1 MSRTPRFCCRP
12 HHPRTPP
19 HRNRP
24 HSPRPLTTLIPLFFL
39 SPHPHRNMN
48 QNPRLSPCERI
59 NWLYPSTILVP
70 APHTTPLTIFP
81 CIYTVFHSPY
91 YTPLSLRLRPQL
103 PETIPPRRLAET
115 RSRDISSQPVPR
127 GVLAPQTV
135 RPHLPLTYTHRFRT
149 DHFCSGSLPS

>member
-59 NWLYPSTILVP
+59 NWLYPSTIPVP
-70 APHTTPLTIFP
+70 APHTTPPTIFP